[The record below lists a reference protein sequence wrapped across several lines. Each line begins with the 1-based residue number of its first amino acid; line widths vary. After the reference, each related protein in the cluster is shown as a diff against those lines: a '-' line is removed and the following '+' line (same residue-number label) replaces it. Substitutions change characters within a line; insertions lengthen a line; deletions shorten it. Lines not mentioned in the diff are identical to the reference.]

1 MITAA
6 QCNDSSKDKTN
17 TMVTSE
23 KQQGRRNPRLTRS
36 LNFSG
41 EKPSTPVLDTINYP
55 IHMKNLSIGVIKLI
69 KLVNASLFPFLF
81 SLLIV
86 RRDM

>member
-6 QCNDSSKDKTN
+6 QDNNAASVDKH

-23 KQQGRRNPRLTRS
+23 KHQGRRNPRLTRS

-55 IHMKNLSIGVIKLI
+55 VHMKNLSLGVIKFI
-69 KLVNASLFPFLF
+69 KLVNASLFA
-81 SLLIV
+81 LLIV